1 MVVAAATALVAAG
14 CGKAPPPAPIVV
26 ESPAPDSTVRA
37 TFRVSGTASVFEATF
52 VVEALRNGRVLERRT
67 VMATEGAP
75 GRGTFT
81 TTLHATPGPL
91 VVHAFAPSAAD
102 GSPQHQVDVRVVVR
116 P

>member
-52 VVEALRNGRVLERRT
+52 VVEALRNGSVLERRT
-67 VMATEGAP
+67 VTATEGAP
-75 GRGTFT
+75 GRGTFA

-102 GSPQHQVDVRVVVR
+102 GSPQHQVDVHVVVR